1 MSIPIGAGAV
11 VSNPTDIVKFSNALF
26 NGKLLNKE
34 SLEKMITVRDG
45 YGYGLFT
52 TQFND
57 LKDLDIQEALMIFFT
72 FCILQRRKCK
82 LCTGF
87 QCIRWIWK

>member
-34 SLEKMITVRDG
+34 SLEKMITIRDG

-57 LKDLDIQEALMIFFT
+57 LKGFGHSGVLMIFLHFLYT
-72 FCILQRRKCK
+72 
-82 LCTGF
+82 TT
-87 QCIRWIWK
+87 

>member
-1 MSIPIGAGAV
+1 
-11 VSNPTDIVKFSNALF
+11 
-26 NGKLLNKE
+26 
-34 SLEKMITVRDG
+34 MITIRDG

-57 LKDLDIQEALMIFFT
+57 LKGFGHSGVLMIFLH

-87 QCIRWIWK
+87 QCIRRIWE